1 MVNIASTISHHRPHV
16 ALLSSH
22 ITLRE
27 KVKKIGKNLL
37 KLSKLKMDG
46 ATSTE
51 VSAKKQTH
59 EHTMKINN
67 FKRFVNTQEDFRSN
81 FTEIFPVFIE
91 SALR

>member
-1 MVNIASTISHHRPHV
+1 MS
-16 ALLSSH
+16 
-22 ITLRE
+22 
-27 KVKKIGKNLL
+27 
-37 KLSKLKMDG
+37 G
-46 ATSTE
+46 ATSTSTE

-67 FKRFVNTQEDFRSN
+67 FKRFVNTQEEFRSN